1 MRHNNG
7 TALLDSKKHSQK
19 TVFFKFHHYA
29 TFIVIITMHANH
41 AKWSLNCIK
50 KKVETKNCVEI
61 AKLNQDC
68 FLGAPALKLVL
79 LKLLTLEIIFLS

>member
-19 TVFFKFHHYA
+19 TFFFKFHHYA

-50 KKVETKNCVEI
+50 KKVETENCVEI
-61 AKLNQDC
+61 AKLNQDG
-68 FLGAPALKLVL
+68 F
-79 LKLLTLEIIFLS
+79 